1 MMALSARIE
10 QAKRQF
16 ANDHGMPPD
25 DPKTLEAFF
34 THCVLR
40 HRNMSPF
47 LAQQSWKGERKIL
60 VGGSQDTQL
69 DAIAIFLNGTAL
81 RPNDDLSPLEQL
93 ADVDA
98 PIDLS
103 FIFVQATGAE
113 LDKGRLTQ
121 KIAAFGLGVFSFLDP
136 SANARKGVN
145 RALQEWIALKDRIFE
160 ILTEHGIEGCCECA
174 MYFVSPRRIVV
185 DDNIQRAI
193 DAARNAI
200 ANHKELAGKIH
211 VVEFAEMGAD
221 KIESLISEASQD
233 RPTITIPSSTFVKL
247 PPIKGVAACY
257 VGYLSGPQ
265 LLEIIAQPFADGDP
279 QIKSSIFASNVRAFL
294 GLGGR
299 VNASIAGT
307 LADRRQ
313 RGQFALR
320 SNGIAIVA
328 HGQRKL
334 PDGSLTLMGAQ
345 IVNGCQTSHT
355 LFHNRQHL
363 TGEDAAAVCIP
374 VKIIV
379 TDNKDIEDATILG
392 LNRQTPIDETQL
404 FSQKDLVDR
413 LSAKF
418 KDALASK
425 TSAVLFEARTDEYK
439 HSGKADA
446 DLIVT
451 LYDLL
456 YAGSSAFY
464 RTPEQTAR
472 RRREQIIEDLRS
484 GAILS
489 KEQDVASLFLC
500 GSMIVAAR
508 RAVAAKHSNK
518 WPRYAMKN
526 MLYYCM
532 RLLAEK
538 QQGITDPPR
547 DMHADGARAYFDSLG
562 KVLLDPKLAEK
573 VATRAAN
580 IVVDACSVTK
590 LKMNADNARSA
601 ALATEVRK
609 QVAKSRWGGLL
620 G

>member
-1 MMALSARIE
+1 
-10 QAKRQF
+10 
-16 ANDHGMPPD
+16 
-25 DPKTLEAFF
+25 
-34 THCVLR
+34 
-40 HRNMSPF
+40 MSPF
-47 LAQQSWKGERKIL
+47 QAQQSWQGERKIL
-60 VGGSQDTQL
+60 VGGTQDTQL

-81 RPNDDLSPLEQL
+81 RPNDDLAPLEQL
-93 ADVDA
+93 ASDDA

-113 LDKGRLTQ
+113 LEKGGLTQ
-121 KIAAFGLGVFSFLDP
+121 KIAAFGSGVFSFLDP
-136 SANARKGVN
+136 SANARRGVN
-145 RALQEWIALKDRIFE
+145 AALQEWIELKDRIFE
-160 ILTEHGIEGCCECA
+160 VLDEHDIEGCCECA
-174 MYFVSPRRIVV
+174 MYFVSPRRIVM
-185 DDNIQRAI
+185 DDNIARAI
-193 DAARNAI
+193 DAAKNAI
-200 ANHKELAGKIH
+200 ANHKALADKIH
-211 VVEFAEMGAD
+211 VVDFTEMGLD
-221 KIESLISEASQD
+221 KIESLISEAIQD
-233 RPTITIPSSTFVKL
+233 RPSITIPASTFVKL
-247 PPIKGVAACY
+247 PPIKGVEACY
-257 VGYLSGPQ
+257 VGYLTGLQ
-265 LLEIIAQPFADGDP
+265 LMDIIAQPFADGDR
-279 QIKSSIFASNVRAFL
+279 QIKSSIFSSNVRAFL

-313 RGQFALR
+313 RGQLALR
-320 SNGIAIVA
+320 SNGVA
-328 HGQRKL
+328 VVAQGQRKL
-334 PDGSLTLMGAQ
+334 PDGSLALTGAQ

-363 TGEDAAAVCIP
+363 TGDDAASVCVP

-413 LSAKF
+413 LAARF

-425 TSAVLFEARTDEYK
+425 TSSVLFEARTDEYK

-446 DLIVT
+446 DRIVT

-472 RRREQIIEDLRS
+472 RRREQIVEDLRS
-484 GAILS
+484 GTILS
-489 KEQDVASLFLC
+489 KEQDVVSLFLC
-500 GSMIVAAR
+500 GNMIVEAR
-508 RAVAAKHSNK
+508 RAVAAKHK
-518 WPRYAMKN
+518 KRYAMMN

-538 QQGITDPPR
+538 HQGITDPPR
-547 DMHADGARAYFDSLG
+547 DMHGDDAKAYFDSLG
-562 KVLLDPKLAEK
+562 TVLLDPKLSAKAAARATEI
-573 VATRAAN
+573 VAA
-580 IVVDACSVTK
+580 ACSVKK
-590 LKMNADNARSA
+590 LKMTADNARSA

-609 QVAKSRWGGLL
+609 LAAKSRLGGLF

>member
-1 MMALSARIE
+1 MALSDGIE
-10 QAKRQF
+10 QAKRKF
-16 ANDHGMPPD
+16 AHTHGMPPD
-25 DPKTLEAFF
+25 DPRTLEAFF

-47 LAQQSWKGERKIL
+47 QAQQSWQGERKIL
-60 VGGSQDTQL
+60 VGGTQSTQL

-81 RPNDDLSPLEQL
+81 RPNDDLGPLEQL
-93 ADVDA
+93 ASDDA
-98 PIDLS
+98 AIDLS

-113 LDKGRLTQ
+113 LEKGGLTQ
-121 KIAAFGLGVFSFLDP
+121 KIAAFGSGVFSFLDP
-136 SANARKGVN
+136 SANARRGVN
-145 RALQEWIALKDRIFE
+145 PALREWIVLKDRIFE
-160 ILTEHGIEGCCECA
+160 ILDEHGIQGCCECA
-174 MYFVSPRRIVV
+174 MYFVSPRKIFM
-185 DDNIQRAI
+185 DDNIARSI
-193 DAARNAI
+193 DAAKNAI
-200 ANHKELAGKIH
+200 ANHKALADKIH
-211 VVEFAEMGAD
+211 VVDFTEMGLD
-221 KIESLISEASQD
+221 KIESLISEATQD

-247 PPIKGVAACY
+247 PPIRGVAACY
-257 VGYLSGPQ
+257 IGYLSGPQ
-265 LLEIIAQPFADGDP
+265 LIDIVAQPFADGDR
-279 QIKSSIFASNVRAFL
+279 QIRNSIFSSNIRAFL

-307 LADRRQ
+307 LADKRQ
-313 RGQFALR
+313 RGQLALR
-320 SNGIAIVA
+320 SNGVAIVA
-328 HGQRKL
+328 QSQRKL

-363 TGEDAAAVCIP
+363 AGDDDAFICIP
-374 VKIIV
+374 VKIII

-404 FSQKDLVDR
+404 FSHKDLVDR

-439 HSGKADA
+439 HSGKAEA

-456 YAGSSAFY
+456 YAASSAFY

-472 RRREQIIEDLRS
+472 RRREQIIEDLRT

-500 GSMIVAAR
+500 GNMIVAAR
-508 RAVAAKHSNK
+508 KAVAAKHSKK

-538 QQGITDPPR
+538 HQGITDPPA
-547 DMHADGARAYFDSLG
+547 DMHADDAKAYFDELG
-562 KVLLDPKLAEK
+562 KVLLDPKLSAK
-573 VATRAAN
+573 AASRAAD
-580 IVVDACSVTK
+580 IVVNACSVAK
-590 LKMNADNARSA
+590 LRMNADNARST
-601 ALATEVRK
+601 ALADEVRK
-609 QVAKSRWGGLL
+609 QAARSKLGGLF

>member
-1 MMALSARIE
+1 MALSARIE
-10 QAKRQF
+10 QAKREF
-16 ANDHGMPPD
+16 ANAHGLPPD
-25 DPKTLEAFF
+25 APQTLEAFF
-34 THCVLR
+34 TDCVLR

-47 LAQQSWKGERKIL
+47 QAQQSWQGERKIL

-69 DAIAIFLNGTAL
+69 DAIVIFLNGTAL
-81 RPNDDLSPLEQL
+81 RPNDDLGPLEQL
-93 ADVDA
+93 ASDDA
-98 PIDLS
+98 DDSVIDLS

-113 LDKGRLTQ
+113 PDRGRLSQ
-121 KIAAFGLGVFSFLDP
+121 KISAFGSGVFHFFDS
-136 SANARKGVN
+136 SAGSGRGVN
-145 RALQEWIALKDRIFE
+145 PALREWIDLKDRIFE
-160 ILTEHGIEGCCECA
+160 ILEEHEIKGCCECA
-174 MYFVSPRRIVV
+174 MYFVSPRRIVL
-185 DDNIQRAI
+185 DDNIALQINVAKSI
-193 DAARNAI
+193 I
-200 ANHKELAGKIH
+200 ANHKKLADKFH
-211 VVEFAEMGAD
+211 VVDFTEMGLD
-221 KIESLISEASQD
+221 KIESLINEASQN
-233 RPTITIPSSTFVKL
+233 RPNVTIPSSTFVEL
-247 PPIKGVAACY
+247 PAIPGVAACY
-257 VGYLSGPQ
+257 LGYLTGPQ
-265 LLEIIAQPFADGDP
+265 LIDIIAQPFADGDQ
-279 QIKSSIFASNVRAFL
+279 QIKSSIFSSNIRAFL

-307 LADRRQ
+307 LADKQQ

-328 HGQRKL
+328 KGQRKAPNGTL
-334 PDGSLTLMGAQ
+334 SLIGTQ

-363 TGEDAAAVCIP
+363 AGDDAAAVCIP
-374 VKIIV
+374 VKIVV

-425 TSAVLFEARTDEYK
+425 TSSVLFEARTDEYK
-439 HSGKADA
+439 HSDKADA

-451 LYDLL
+451 QYELL

-472 RRREQIIEDLRS
+472 RRREQIIDDLRS

-489 KEQDVASLFLC
+489 KEQDVDSLFLC
-500 GSMIVAAR
+500 GNMIVAAR
-508 RAVAAKHSNK
+508 RAVTARR

-538 QQGITDPPR
+538 HQGITDPPQ
-547 DMHADGARAYFDSLG
+547 DMHAADAKTYFDSLG
-562 KVLLDPKLAEK
+562 KVLLDAKLSARIAE
-573 VATRAAN
+573 RAAK

-601 ALATEVRK
+601 KLANEVRR
-609 QVAKSRWGGLL
+609 QVAKSRLGGLF